1 MRGSVDRGHSR
12 LTVRLVL
19 YAPSNTAVRG
29 NTRRRK
35 ARERG

>member
-1 MRGSVDRGHSR
+1 MRGSVDRGHAW

-19 YAPSNTAVRG
+19 HATGNTTARG

-35 ARERG
+35 ARDRG

>member
-19 YAPSNTAVRG
+19 HATGNTTVRG

-35 ARERG
+35 ARDRG